1 MCKRTVHA
9 QKGRIFMEKRSCAIA
24 GHSPQRF
31 KFKYN
36 EQAPLCRAVKAA
48 ITEEVK
54 TLYSKDVKL
63 FYVGCAVGIDT
74 WAAEIVL
81 ELRKQ
86 ADYSGIELFCAMPFP
101 GHAERFTAG
110 QKRRYE
116 RILSQCTYKEVIG
129 REHSPVSYKRLNYFM
144 VDKSQYLIAV
154 YDQDKSE
161 RSGLVQTVNYAVKK
175 NLQITYIHPDTAEIT
190 HAIH

>member
-1 MCKRTVHA
+1 
-9 QKGRIFMEKRSCAIA
+9 MEKLSCVIT
-24 GHSPQRF
+24 GHNPQRF

-36 EQAPLCRAVKAA
+36 EQAPLCKAIKAA
-48 ITEEVK
+48 IAEEVK
-54 TLYSKDVKL
+54 TLYSKDVRL

-101 GHAERFTAG
+101 EHAERFTAG
-110 QKRRYE
+110 QKVRYQS
-116 RILSQCTYKEVIG
+116 ILNRCTYKEVVN
-129 REHSPVSYKRLNYFM
+129 REYSPASYKRLNYFM

-161 RSGLVQTVNYAVKK
+161 RSGLVQMVNYAVMK

-190 HAIH
+190 RATQ

>member
-1 MCKRTVHA
+1 
-9 QKGRIFMEKRSCAIA
+9 MEKRSCAIT
-24 GHSPQRF
+24 GHNPQRF

-48 ITEEVK
+48 IAEEVM

-81 ELRKQ
+81 DLKKQ
-86 ADYSGIELFCAMPFP
+86 ANYSGLELFCAIPFP

-110 QKRRYE
+110 QKSRYQS
-116 RILSQCTYKEVIG
+116 ILSQCTYKEAIG
-129 REHSPVSYKRLNYFM
+129 GEYSPVAYKRLNYFM
-144 VDKSQYLIAV
+144 VDNSQYLIAV
-154 YDQDKSE
+154 YDQNKSE
-161 RSGLVQTVNYAVKK
+161 RSGLVQTVNYAIKK
-175 NLQITYIHPDTAEIT
+175 NLQITYIHPDTAEIYR
-190 HAIH
+190 AAQ